1 MNQTIELSES
11 SALEASEG
19 DHSGQQLRS
28 CRFPA
33 DLFHCATIMSQ
44 DSPVGVFHTFRL
56 PCPAVLRFSIY
67 FFCGSADSSHHH
79 QWNWWQVW
87 SASAIVVSLCLGFW
101 SLSQSLISIG
111 LHGAPICD
119 VRPPRIYFYQCVHFA
134 PPDIS
139 HYPRLFLAGDS
150 PQASGFSVWIL

>member
-44 DSPVGVFHTFRL
+44 DSTVGVFHTFRL
-56 PCPAVLRFSIY
+56 PCPAVLRFGISFADLQILLIIISGTDDK
-67 FFCGSADSSHHH
+67 CGLRLQS
-79 QWNWWQVW
+79 W
-87 SASAIVVSLCLGFW
+87 SFLCLGFW

-119 VRPPRIYFYQCVHFA
+119 VRLPRIYFYQCVHFA

-150 PQASGFSVWIL
+150 PQASGFSV